1 MHSVEFPSADN
12 ETVRGVLY
20 EPSDTRSHPAIIFAH
35 GFLST
40 HEEYGDYPE
49 KFCARGYV
57 SLAIDFR
64 GHGAS
69 DGMRGLISQE
79 RMVEDLRHALDF
91 IETVPNA
98 DKHRIA
104 LFGHSLGG
112 SGVICAAA
120 KDARVRAVVA
130 SATVCNVLDEVGWG
144 EMLLYRF
151 IDAINALQKA
161 ITHKSV
167 YVPYRVTYTD
177 IFENAEA
184 RDRAAAKNFLQTST
198 PADNLR
204 LFMKQDTQA
213 CAQQLHVPVLIARA
227 ELDRV
232 VKLESA
238 RRVYDAIAS
247 EREWSEIPGSGHSFA
262 TDCASETAFEH
273 IAAWMDKHLTNDG

>member
-1 MHSVEFPSADN
+1 MRPIQFPSTDN
-12 ETVRGVLY
+12 EIVRGVLF
-20 EPSDTRSHPAIIFAH
+20 EPSNAHPHPVIVFAH
-35 GFLST
+35 GFLSC
-40 HEEYGDYPE
+40 HEEFGDYPE

-79 RMVEDLRHALDF
+79 RMVEDLRHTLDF
-91 IETVPNA
+91 IETIPNV
-98 DKHRIA
+98 DTNRIA

-120 KDARVRAVVA
+120 EDARVGAVVA
-130 SATVCNVLDEVGWG
+130 SATVCNVLDEVGKS
-144 EMLLYRF
+144 EMLLYRL
-151 IDAINALQKA
+151 IDGINGMQKR
-161 ITHKSV
+161 ITHKSM
-167 YVPYRVTYTD
+167 YVPYRVTYKD

-184 RDRAAAKNFLQTST
+184 CERAAANKFLQTST

-213 CAQQLHVPVLIARA
+213 CAQNLRVPVLVARA

-232 VKLESA
+232 VKLASA
-238 RRVYDAIAS
+238 RKIYNAIAS
-247 EREWSEIPGSGHSFA
+247 EKEWYEIPGSGHSFA
-262 TDCASETAFEH
+262 TDCASEAAFEH
-273 IAAWMDKHLTNDG
+273 IAAWLNKYLK